1 MTACSGPIRA
11 AVGNAFS
18 DEEIDD
24 MVARL
29 AARAKRKGLDNPDL
43 AEAEALRAAAAEMSA
58 EDLREAL
65 LKKRM
70 ETYAAAARAKRAGRF
85 NVPTPELGK
94 ALQDFMVGSSR
105 QTAQVGL
112 SVDGRGRAYSDQ
124 WRSELVRGLQ
134 AIEGGLERLN
144 NWMGAAD
151 KDFEA
156 DVARE
161 LGRLNGGKGEQS
173 GDPMATQV
181 AKILKDTQDKAMKAM
196 NDRGAFIANLPGYVT
211 RQNHDAIKVSGGF
224 FKGARLTADNAAA
237 AARAWIDK
245 ITPLLDARTFAQT
258 DEIALAKFE
267 RVKNLKAKERMKL
280 ETRLAAALEKVNG
293 GGLTD
298 ATLKANEARIAQ
310 LENTLRGWDD
320 GRLAL
325 DELGIKSPKDLI
337 QPAREAFM
345 RQIWN
350 DIVLGKSAP
359 DGEELSDL
367 EGFRPPSGVARQVS
381 KRRVLHFKDP
391 DAWMNYHREYGSGS
405 FFETYLL
412 GLERAARSAA
422 LLETWGPNPK
432 AAFDAERARLADRA
446 EKAGDVK
453 AARAIMDA
461 GREREFAVLDGSTDA
476 PLAGGEARA
485 AQIGKGLRIW
495 QSLAKLGGM
504 TLTSISDMG
513 SAATALVR
521 AGVPL
526 FDGYR
531 ELLAGI
537 TRLQGEEAR
546 EAGDLVG
553 VTVRAIAG
561 DIAGNFSTGDTTV
574 GKLASLQNVF
584 YKINLFELWQTGV
597 RRGASTALAR
607 LLGKNA
613 AKEFDALEGGL
624 RTGLERF
631 GIDKGLWNLMR
642 KHTDALDPESQ
653 STFLTPDAATRIT
666 PDEAVAW
673 SNPAKQMDVA
683 RVREARTKMKA
694 TIELVGLADEWSDEW
709 PSWTALEDSQRG
721 ALTQAGFTRKL
732 WDRVR
737 EAGSV
742 DGVRDRTIAREAKI
756 ADIWTEDQK
765 REAQEEAGLRVQAWF
780 SSFVDDALTEPR
792 AAEKAVLT
800 WGQRDGSA
808 LGVIMRLITQFKSFP
823 YTMITRN
830 ILPTMHEL
838 NGSLAAIKRGDVG
851 REALGRPAMMAA
863 NTIVGLTL
871 LGYVG
876 QSMKDLVSGRE
887 PRPVDDPKTWLASFV
902 TGGGAGIYGDLL
914 FAQYNRSGQGPLA
927 ALMGPTVGTVEQM
940 LSLYGKLREGKDAG
954 AEALRL
960 GIANMP
966 FLNLFYL
973 RGALNYGLLYQM
985 QEAASPGYLARIE
998 KRMEDLEGRG
1008 FWLEPAQMEES
1019 RAAN

>member
-11 AVGNAFS
+11 AVGDAFS
-18 DEEIDD
+18 EEEIDD

-65 LKKRM
+65 MKKRM
-70 ETYAAAARAKRAGRF
+70 ETFAAAARAKRAGRF

-105 QTAQVGL
+105 QNAQVGL
-112 SVDGRGRAYSDQ
+112 SVDGRGRAYADQ
-124 WRSELVRGLQ
+124 WRGELVRGLQ
-134 AIEGGLERLN
+134 AIDGALERLN

-161 LGRLNGGKGEQS
+161 LGRLNGGKADQS

-181 AKILKDTQDKAMKAM
+181 AKALKDAQDRAMKAM

-237 AARAWIDK
+237 AARSWIDK
-245 ITPLLDARTFAQT
+245 IAPLLDARTFAQT
-258 DEIALAKFE
+258 DEIALAKYE
-267 RVKNLKAKERMKL
+267 RVKNQKAKARMKL
-280 ETRLAAALEKVNG
+280 ETRLAAAVDKVNG

-298 ATLKANEARIAQ
+298 ATLKANQTRIAE
-310 LENTLRGWDD
+310 LETMLRGWDD

-325 DELGIKSPKDLI
+325 DELGIKSPRDLI
-337 QPAREAFM
+337 PPAREAFM

-350 DIVLGKSAP
+350 DIVLGKSPP

-367 EGFRPPSGVARQVS
+367 EGFRPPAGVARQVS

-391 DAWMNYHREYGSGS
+391 DAWMEYHREYGSGS

-422 LLETWGPNPK
+422 LLESWGPNPK
-432 AAFDAERARLADRA
+432 AAFDAERARLAERA

-453 AARAIMDA
+453 AARAIMDG

-476 PLAGGEARA
+476 PLGGGEARA
-485 AQIGKGLRIW
+485 AQVGKVLRIQ
-495 QSLAKLGGM
+495 QSLSKLGGM
-504 TLTSISDMG
+504 TLTSLSDMG

-526 FDGYR
+526 FDAYGD
-531 ELLAGI
+531 LLGGI
-537 TRLQGEEAR
+537 SRLGGDEAR
-546 EAGDLVG
+546 EAGELVG

-574 GKLASLQNVF
+574 GKLAQLQNVF

-607 LLGKNA
+607 LLGKNTA
-613 AKEFDALEGGL
+613 IAFEGLEQGL

-631 GIDKGLWNLMR
+631 GIDKGLWDLVRRNG
-642 KHTDALDPESQ
+642 DELDPESRNM
-653 STFLTPDAATRIT
+653 FLTPDAAGRIS

-673 SNPAKQMDVA
+673 ANPQKQMDVA
-683 RVREARTKMKA
+683 AVRETRTSMKA
-694 TIELVGLADEWSDEW
+694 NLELLGYAEQWGDEW
-709 PSWTALEDSQRG
+709 PAWTKLPESHRAQLEKV
-721 ALTQAGFTRKL
+721 GFTRKL

-737 EAGSV
+737 EAGDL
-742 DGVRDRTIAREAKI
+742 DGVRDRTIAKEAKI
-756 ADIWTEDQK
+756 ADIWSEDQK
-765 REAQEEAGLRVQAWF
+765 REAQEEAALRLQAWF

-808 LGVIMRLITQFKSFP
+808 LGVIMRLLSQFKSFP

-838 NGSLAAIKRGDVG
+838 NGSLAAIRRGEVG
-851 REALGRPAMMAA
+851 NEALGRPAMMAA

-871 LGYVG
+871 LGYLG
-876 QSMKDLVSGRE
+876 QATKDLVAGRE
-887 PRPVDDPKTWLASFV
+887 PRPLDDPKTYLAAFV
-902 TGGGAGIYGDLL
+902 SGGGAGIYGDLL
-914 FAQYNRSGQGPLA
+914 FAQYNRFGQGPLA
-927 ALMGPTVGTVEQM
+927 ALAGPTVGTVEQM

-954 AEALRL
+954 ASAQSLA
-960 GIANMP
+960 ISNIP

-985 QEAASPGYLARIE
+985 QEAASPGYLARME
-998 KRMEDLEGRG
+998 KRMEDMEGRG
-1008 FWLEPAQMEES
+1008 FWLEPAQLEES
-1019 RAAN
+1019 RMAD